1 MSTDR
6 ILPAIG
12 MRLLSVVIFALM
24 NSAIKLAERHGASVS
39 EILFFRQFGACLLV
53 SGVILAGPGLP
64 SIATKR
70 LPAHIVRAIVG
81 LSAMAFTFNGI
92 VALPLAEATTI
103 GFTVPIFATIL
114 GALWLREPTGW
125 HRWGAVIAGFVGVL
139 IVARPGGEHF
149 PLWGAGCALAGAFGT
164 ASVSILLR
172 QIGKTESALTTVFWF
187 SALSLIPL
195 SLVYALAVQPHGL
208 VAWVCLAS
216 VGILGGLAQIA
227 MTTSLRLGRWWCR
240 WIIRACCGRR
250 CSAGWCS
257 TRCRRKRR
265 GSAHR
270 SSSRAGCTSCG
281 ANMSAGRT
289 KPIRRSPDGLRG
301 APSPSRARPGI
312 QSHAGKGDGEEEKR
326 EKQGMAHAGHDGL
339 EPPLTSS

>member
-1 MSTDR
+1 MPSDR

-70 LPAHIVRAIVG
+70 LPAHVVRAVVG

-103 GFTVPIFATIL
+103 GFTVPVFATIL
-114 GALWLREPTGW
+114 GALVLREPTGW
-125 HRWGAVIAGFVGVL
+125 HRWAAVATGFAGVL
-139 IVARPGGEHF
+139 IVAQPGGDHF

-187 SALSLIPL
+187 SALSLVPL
-195 SLVYALAVQPHGL
+195 SVIYARAAQSHDLVTWA
-208 VAWVCLAS
+208 CLAS
-216 VGILGGLAQIA
+216 VGIFGGLAQIA
-227 MTTSLRLGRWWCR
+227 MTTSLRLGPVSVVVPMDYSSLLW
-240 WIIRACCGRR
+240 ATLL
-250 CSAGWCS
+250 GWLVFD
-257 TRCRRKRR
+257 TLPAEAT
-265 GSAHR
+265 GF
-270 SSSRAGCTSCG
+270 
-281 ANMSAGRT
+281 
-289 KPIRRSPDGLRG
+289 G
-301 APSPSRARPGI
+301 APVIVASGLYIVWREHVRRQEETDRAI
-312 QSHAGKGDGEEEKR
+312 A
-326 EKQGMAHAGHDGL
+326 
-339 EPPLTSS
+339 

>member
-1 MSTDR
+1 MPSDR

-24 NSAIKLAERHGASVS
+24 NTAIKLAERHGASVS

-53 SGVILAGPGLP
+53 SGVILAGPGLS

-70 LPAHIVRAIVG
+70 LPAHIIRAVVG

-114 GALWLREPTGW
+114 GALVLREPTGW
-125 HRWGAVIAGFVGVL
+125 HRWGAVAAGFAGVL
-139 IVARPGGEHF
+139 IVAQPGSGDHF

-187 SALSLIPL
+187 SALSLVPL
-195 SLVYALAVQPHGL
+195 SVIYARAAQPHDL
-208 VAWVCLAS
+208 VTWACLAS
-216 VGILGGLAQIA
+216 VGIFGGLAQIA
-227 MTTSLRLGRWWCR
+227 MTMSLRLGPVSVVVPMDYSSLLW
-240 WIIRACCGRR
+240 ATLL
-250 CSAGWCS
+250 GWLVFD
-257 TRCRRKRR
+257 TLP
-265 GSAHR
+265 A
-270 SSSRAGCTSCG
+270 AATWF
-281 ANMSAGRT
+281 
-289 KPIRRSPDGLRG
+289 G
-301 APSPSRARPGI
+301 APVIVASGLYIVWREHVRRREETDRAI
-312 QSHAGKGDGEEEKR
+312 A
-326 EKQGMAHAGHDGL
+326 
-339 EPPLTSS
+339 

>member
-1 MSTDR
+1 MPSDR

-39 EILFFRQFGACLLV
+39 EILFFRQFGACLRV

-70 LPAHIVRAIVG
+70 LPAHVVRAVVG

-103 GFTVPIFATIL
+103 GFTVPVFATIL
-114 GALWLREPTGW
+114 GALVLREPTGW
-125 HRWGAVIAGFVGVL
+125 HRWAAVATGFAGVL
-139 IVARPGGEHF
+139 IVAQPGGDHF

-187 SALSLIPL
+187 SALSLVPL
-195 SLVYALAVQPHGL
+195 SVIYARAAQPHEL
-208 VAWVCLAS
+208 VTWACLAS

-227 MTTSLRLGRWWCR
+227 MTTSLRLGPVSVVVPMDYSSLLW
-240 WIIRACCGRR
+240 ATLL
-250 CSAGWCS
+250 GWLVFD
-257 TRCRRKRR
+257 TLPAK
-265 GSAHR
+265 A
-270 SSSRAGCTSCG
+270 TWF
-281 ANMSAGRT
+281 
-289 KPIRRSPDGLRG
+289 G
-301 APSPSRARPGI
+301 APVIVASGLYIVWREHVRRQEETDRAI
-312 QSHAGKGDGEEEKR
+312 A
-326 EKQGMAHAGHDGL
+326 
-339 EPPLTSS
+339 

>member
-1 MSTDR
+1 MPTDR

-139 IVARPGGEHF
+139 IVARPGGDHF

-195 SLVYALAVQPHGL
+195 SVVYALAVQPHGL
-208 VAWVCLAS
+208 VAWACLAG

-227 MTTSLRLGRWWCR
+227 MTTSLRLGPVSVVVPMDYSSLLW
-240 WIIRACCGRR
+240 ATLL
-250 CSAGWCS
+250 GWLVFD
-257 TRCRRKRR
+257 TLP
-265 GSAHR
+265 AE
-270 SSSRAGCTSCG
+270 ATWF
-281 ANMSAGRT
+281 
-289 KPIRRSPDGLRG
+289 G
-301 APSPSRARPGI
+301 APIIVASGLYI
-312 QSHAGKGDGEEEKR
+312 VWR
-326 EKQGMAHAGHDGL
+326 EHVRRQDETEQAIA
-339 EPPLTSS
+339 

>member
-1 MSTDR
+1 MPSDR

-70 LPAHIVRAIVG
+70 LPAHVVRAVVG

-103 GFTVPIFATIL
+103 GFTVPVFATIL
-114 GALWLREPTGW
+114 GALVLREPTGW
-125 HRWGAVIAGFVGVL
+125 HRWTAVATGFAGVL
-139 IVARPGGEHF
+139 IVAQPGGDHF

-187 SALSLIPL
+187 SALSLVPL
-195 SLVYALAVQPHGL
+195 SVIYARAAQSHDLVTWA
-208 VAWVCLAS
+208 CLAS
-216 VGILGGLAQIA
+216 VGIFGGLAQIA
-227 MTTSLRLGRWWCR
+227 MTTSLRLGPVSVVVPMDYSSLLW
-240 WIIRACCGRR
+240 ATLL
-250 CSAGWCS
+250 GWLVFD
-257 TRCRRKRR
+257 TLPAK
-265 GSAHR
+265 A
-270 SSSRAGCTSCG
+270 TWF
-281 ANMSAGRT
+281 
-289 KPIRRSPDGLRG
+289 G
-301 APSPSRARPGI
+301 APVIVASGLYIVWREHVRRREETDRAI
-312 QSHAGKGDGEEEKR
+312 A
-326 EKQGMAHAGHDGL
+326 
-339 EPPLTSS
+339 

>member
-1 MSTDR
+1 MPTDR

-70 LPAHIVRAIVG
+70 LPAHVVRAVVG

-103 GFTVPIFATIL
+103 GFTVPVFATIL
-114 GALWLREPTGW
+114 GALVLREPTGW
-125 HRWGAVIAGFVGVL
+125 HRWAAVATGFAGVL
-139 IVARPGGEHF
+139 IVAQPGGDHF

-187 SALSLIPL
+187 SALSLVPL
-195 SLVYALAVQPHGL
+195 SVIYARAAQPHEL
-208 VAWVCLAS
+208 VTWACLAS

-227 MTTSLRLGRWWCR
+227 MTTSLRLGPVSVVVPMDYSSLLW
-240 WIIRACCGRR
+240 ATLL
-250 CSAGWCS
+250 GWLVFD
-257 TRCRRKRR
+257 TLP
-265 GSAHR
+265 A
-270 SSSRAGCTSCG
+270 AATWF
-281 ANMSAGRT
+281 
-289 KPIRRSPDGLRG
+289 G
-301 APSPSRARPGI
+301 APVIVASGLYIVWREHVRRREETDRAI
-312 QSHAGKGDGEEEKR
+312 A
-326 EKQGMAHAGHDGL
+326 
-339 EPPLTSS
+339 

>member
-1 MSTDR
+1 MPSDR

-24 NSAIKLAERHGASVS
+24 NTAIKLAERHGASVS

-53 SGVILAGPGLP
+53 SAVIAAGPGLP
-64 SIATKR
+64 SIATQR
-70 LPAHIVRAIVG
+70 LPAHIIRAVVG

-114 GALWLREPTGW
+114 GALVLREPTGW
-125 HRWGAVIAGFVGVL
+125 HRWGAVAAGFAGVL
-139 IVARPGGEHF
+139 IVAQPGGNHF

-195 SLVYALAVQPHGL
+195 SVFYVQAAQPHD
-208 VAWVCLAS
+208 AITWACLAT
-216 VGILGGLAQIA
+216 VGIAGGLAQIA
-227 MTTSLRLGRWWCR
+227 MTTSLRLGPVSVVVPMDYSSLLW
-240 WIIRACCGRR
+240 ATLL
-250 CSAGWCS
+250 GWLVFD
-257 TRCRRKRR
+257 TLP
-265 GSAHR
+265 AE
-270 SSSRAGCTSCG
+270 ATWF
-281 ANMSAGRT
+281 
-289 KPIRRSPDGLRG
+289 G
-301 APSPSRARPGI
+301 APVIVASGLYIVWREHVRRQDETDRAI
-312 QSHAGKGDGEEEKR
+312 A
-326 EKQGMAHAGHDGL
+326 
-339 EPPLTSS
+339 

>member
-1 MSTDR
+1 MPSDR

-24 NSAIKLAERHGASVS
+24 NTAIKLSERHGASVS

-53 SGVILAGPGLP
+53 SGVILAGPGLS

-70 LPAHIVRAIVG
+70 LPAHIIRAVVG

-114 GALWLREPTGW
+114 GALVLREPTGW
-125 HRWGAVIAGFVGVL
+125 HRWGAVAAGFAGVL
-139 IVARPGGEHF
+139 IVAQPGSGDHF

-187 SALSLIPL
+187 SALSLVPL
-195 SLVYALAVQPHGL
+195 SVIYARAAQPHDL
-208 VAWVCLAS
+208 VTWAYLAS
-216 VGILGGLAQIA
+216 VGIFGGLAQIA
-227 MTTSLRLGRWWCR
+227 MTTSLRLGPVSVVVPMDYSSLLW
-240 WIIRACCGRR
+240 ATLL
-250 CSAGWCS
+250 GWLVFD
-257 TRCRRKRR
+257 TLP
-265 GSAHR
+265 A
-270 SSSRAGCTSCG
+270 AATWF
-281 ANMSAGRT
+281 
-289 KPIRRSPDGLRG
+289 G
-301 APSPSRARPGI
+301 APVIVASGLYIVWREHVRRREETDRAI
-312 QSHAGKGDGEEEKR
+312 A
-326 EKQGMAHAGHDGL
+326 
-339 EPPLTSS
+339 

>member
-1 MSTDR
+1 MPTDR

-24 NSAIKLAERHGASVS
+24 NTAIKLAERHGASVA

-53 SGVILAGPGLP
+53 SGVIAAGPGLP
-64 SIATKR
+64 SVKTKR
-70 LPAHIVRAIVG
+70 LPAHVVRAIVG

-114 GALWLREPTGW
+114 GALVLREPTGW
-125 HRWGAVIAGFVGVL
+125 HRWGAVAAGFVGVL
-139 IVARPGGEHF
+139 IVAQPGSGDHF

-187 SALSLIPL
+187 STLSLIPL
-195 SLVYALAVQPHGL
+195 SVFYAQAAQSHDL

-216 VGILGGLAQIA
+216 VGIFGGLAQIA
-227 MTTSLRLGRWWCR
+227 MTTSLRLGPVSVVVPMDYSSLLW
-240 WIIRACCGRR
+240 ATLL
-250 CSAGWCS
+250 GWLVFD
-257 TRCRRKRR
+257 TLP
-265 GSAHR
+265 AE
-270 SSSRAGCTSCG
+270 ATW
-281 ANMSAGRT
+281 
-289 KPIRRSPDGLRG
+289 LG
-301 APSPSRARPGI
+301 APMIVASGLYIVWREHVRRR
-312 QSHAGKGDGEEEKR
+312 EETE
-326 EKQGMAHAGHDGL
+326 QAIA
-339 EPPLTSS
+339 

>member
-1 MSTDR
+1 MPTDR

-53 SGVILAGPGLP
+53 SGVIAAGPGLP
-64 SIATKR
+64 SIATRR
-70 LPAHIVRAIVG
+70 LPAHVVRAIVG

-114 GALWLREPTGW
+114 GALVLREPTGW
-125 HRWGAVIAGFVGVL
+125 HRWAAVAAGFVGVL
-139 IVARPGGEHF
+139 IVAQPGGDHF

-195 SLVYALAVQPHGL
+195 SLFYVQAAQSHDL

-216 VGILGGLAQIA
+216 VGIFGGLAQIA
-227 MTTSLRLGRWWCR
+227 MTTSLRLGPVSVVVPMDYSSLLW
-240 WIIRACCGRR
+240 ATLL
-250 CSAGWCS
+250 GWLVFN
-257 TRCRRKRR
+257 TLP
-265 GSAHR
+265 AE
-270 SSSRAGCTSCG
+270 ATWF
-281 ANMSAGRT
+281 
-289 KPIRRSPDGLRG
+289 G
-301 APSPSRARPGI
+301 APVIVASGLYIVWREHVRRR
-312 QSHAGKGDGEEEKR
+312 EETE
-326 EKQGMAHAGHDGL
+326 QAIA
-339 EPPLTSS
+339 

>member
-1 MSTDR
+1 MPSDR

-70 LPAHIVRAIVG
+70 LPAHVVRAVVG

-103 GFTVPIFATIL
+103 GFTVPVFATIL
-114 GALWLREPTGW
+114 GALVLREPTGW
-125 HRWGAVIAGFVGVL
+125 HRWAAVATGFAGVL
-139 IVARPGGEHF
+139 IVAQPGGDHF

-187 SALSLIPL
+187 SALSLVPL
-195 SLVYALAVQPHGL
+195 SVIYARAAQPHEL
-208 VAWVCLAS
+208 VTWACLAS

-227 MTTSLRLGRWWCR
+227 MTTSLRLGPVSVVVPMDYSSLLW
-240 WIIRACCGRR
+240 ATLL
-250 CSAGWCS
+250 GWLVFD
-257 TRCRRKRR
+257 TLPAK
-265 GSAHR
+265 A
-270 SSSRAGCTSCG
+270 TWF
-281 ANMSAGRT
+281 
-289 KPIRRSPDGLRG
+289 G
-301 APSPSRARPGI
+301 APVIVASGLYIVWREHVRRQEETDRAI
-312 QSHAGKGDGEEEKR
+312 A
-326 EKQGMAHAGHDGL
+326 
-339 EPPLTSS
+339 

>member
-1 MSTDR
+1 MPTDR

-64 SIATKR
+64 SVATKR

-103 GFTVPIFATIL
+103 GFTVPVFATIL
-114 GALWLREPTGW
+114 GALVLREPTGF
-125 HRWGAVIAGFVGVL
+125 AGVL
-139 IVARPGGEHF
+139 IVAQPGSGDHF

-195 SLVYALAVQPHGL
+195 SVFYGRAAQSHDL

-216 VGILGGLAQIA
+216 VGIFGGLAQIA
-227 MTTSLRLGRWWCR
+227 MTTSLRLGPVSVVVPMDYSSLLW
-240 WIIRACCGRR
+240 ATLL
-250 CSAGWCS
+250 GWLVFD
-257 TRCRRKRR
+257 TLP
-265 GSAHR
+265 AE
-270 SSSRAGCTSCG
+270 ATWV
-281 ANMSAGRT
+281 
-289 KPIRRSPDGLRG
+289 G
-301 APSPSRARPGI
+301 APVIVASGLYIVWREHVRRR
-312 QSHAGKGDGEEEKR
+312 EETE
-326 EKQGMAHAGHDGL
+326 QAIA
-339 EPPLTSS
+339 